1 MPDPMSTSPSTLPR
15 IAITGTSAVC
25 GAGLDPEQ
33 IFDAIL
39 EGRSAIGPI
48 QYWSTEGWP
57 IQVAAQIT
65 GVKDQV
71 LVDDRKLHKS
81 VSRTDLF
88 GIYAGDQAIKAAD
101 FRTQRDGLPEEEVA
115 GFNDRSGLIV
125 GSGGGCYQFNYDFFP
140 LMTASGGDL
149 VKFGTELASTVHP
162 MWLLRILPNNVL
174 CHVGIRNTFKGTNA
188 CITNQCASGA
198 AAIVEAAASLR
209 TGEADRIVAIG
220 HDAPIEP
227 EVILGYNNL
236 GLLSSTIVRTFD
248 AQRTGTIFG
257 EGAAAMALEPLDSA
271 LGRGVPILGEFLG
284 SGCVS
289 EATGIVQLRPDG
301 DGPERAI
308 RLALAEAG
316 VTPQEVGMIVAHGNG
331 TRNSDASEAA
341 AILRVFG
348 CDAPPVTA
356 FKWAI
361 GHTLAAAGTLDAVLA
376 LEALRRNV
384 VPGIPTL
391 QTVDPEFGALPAS
404 SEPCEPRSGIA
415 LIICRGFGGMNVATV
430 LRRGSDS

>member
-1 MPDPMSTSPSTLPR
+1 MSPFPR
-15 IAITGTSAVC
+15 IAITGSSAVC
-25 GAGLDPEQ
+25 GAGLQPAA

-48 QYWSTEGWP
+48 QYWDMAEWP
-57 IQVAAQIT
+57 IQVAAQLT

-71 LVDDRKLHKS
+71 LVEDRKLHKS

-88 GIYAGDQAIKAAD
+88 GIYAGDQAIQSSG
-101 FRTQRDGLPEEEVA
+101 FRAQREALPETDVP
-115 GFNDRSGLIV
+115 GYNDRSGLVV

-149 VKFGTELASTVHP
+149 VKFGTELSSTVHP

-174 CHVGIRNTFKGTNA
+174 CHVGIRNNFKGTNA

-198 AAIVEAAASLR
+198 MAVVESAASLR
-209 TGEADRIVAIG
+209 TGEADRIVAIA
-220 HDAPIEP
+220 HDTPIEP
-227 EVILGYNNL
+227 EVILGYHNL
-236 GLLSSTIVRTFD
+236 GLLSADAVRTFD
-248 AQRTGTIFG
+248 RQRGGTVFG
-257 EGAAAMALEPLDSA
+257 EGAAGLAMEPLESA
-271 LGRGVPILGEFLG
+271 VARGAEILGEFLG
-284 SGCVS
+284 SGCVT

-316 VTPQEVGMIVAHGNG
+316 ISPQEVGMIVAHGNG
-331 TRNSDASEAA
+331 TRNSDASEAT

-391 QTVDPEFGALPAS
+391 HELDPEFAGLPAS
-404 SEPCEPRSGIA
+404 PEPCAPRSGIA
-415 LIICRGFGGMNVATV
+415 LVICRGFGGMNVAIV
-430 LRRGSDS
+430 LKKGGNS